1 MHRYAILLLLLLYQI
16 NEKYV
21 NASSITSSYI
31 KQLQEIVLLVSERWS
46 SVHHFLRENASKN
59 KFFISSYC

>member
-21 NASSITSSYI
+21 NARITSSYI

-46 SVHHFLRENASKN
+46 SVHHFLRENTSKN